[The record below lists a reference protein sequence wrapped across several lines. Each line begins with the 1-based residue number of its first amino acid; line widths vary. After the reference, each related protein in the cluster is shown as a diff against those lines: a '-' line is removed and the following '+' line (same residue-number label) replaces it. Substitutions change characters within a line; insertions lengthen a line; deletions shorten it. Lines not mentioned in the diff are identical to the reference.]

1 MNGPEH
7 ATHGEQLGERISRL
21 RSSAGLSTAGLARRV
36 GIRGVQMSNYELGR
50 YKPRIAVLG
59 RIAVALGTTTDYL
72 VSGRGGGGLEA
83 IWPLVNGLPAEQR
96 ANLMEF
102 LAALLKV
109 HSLTQSEQRVA
120 ATPQA

>member
-21 RSSAGLSTAGLARRV
+21 RSSAGLSTAELARRV
-36 GIRGVQMSNYELGR
+36 GVKGVQMSNYELGR

-72 VSGRGGGGLEA
+72 VSGHGGGGLELL
-83 IWPLVNGLPAEQR
+83 WSLVNGLPAEQR
-96 ANLMEF
+96 ANLVEF
-102 LAALLKV
+102 LEALLKV
-109 HSLTQSEQRVA
+109 HSLKQQEQRVA
-120 ATPQA
+120 ETPRA